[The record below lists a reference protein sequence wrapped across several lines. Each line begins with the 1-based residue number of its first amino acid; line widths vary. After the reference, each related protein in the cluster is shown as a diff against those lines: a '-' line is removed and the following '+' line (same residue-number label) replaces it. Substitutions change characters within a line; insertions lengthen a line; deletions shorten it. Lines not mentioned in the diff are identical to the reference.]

1 MFLAAEPEPTLSWRD
16 VAAGVSSRVV
26 TRLLKDRLLGRDE
39 VRMVIPDR
47 TLERRIARGEN
58 LRLEEVDGIARLL
71 RVRRQAA
78 EALGEA
84 AEIWLTEPNP
94 ALGGEIPI
102 RMARTDIGA
111 REVEAVL
118 GRLAHGVFG

>member
-1 MFLAAEPEPTLSWRD
+1 MSLMRGPAWDEI
-16 VAAGVSSRVV
+16 AAGVSPSVV
-26 TRLLKDRLLGRDE
+26 
-39 VRMVIPDR
+39 
-47 TLERRIARGEN
+47 
-58 LRLEEVDGIARLL
+58 ARL
-71 RVRRQAA
+71 RRQAA

-84 AEIWLTEPNP
+84 AEVWLTEPNP

-102 RMARTDIGA
+102 QMARTDIGA